1 MTVARAVRTHRSK
14 ETEMLLMHEELARGH
29 QAQRLREAE
38 AQGRAARVAAAKRWR
53 RRAEEAGRRARL
65 AALAVR

>member
-1 MTVARAVRTHRSK
+1 MTNANAVRPHRTK
-14 ETEMLLMHEELARGH
+14 ETVMLLMHEELARGH

-38 AQGRAARVAAAKRWR
+38 VEGRAARLAAAKRWR

-65 AALAVR
+65 AAAAVR